1 MFYKSAAAF
10 LGGVI
15 LTSCGQAMSPVA
27 SSPQVAGAVAPAAGY
42 KLVYSFPG
50 YPSGQTPT
58 GITYFRGALYG
69 TTINGG
75 AHTFGTVFVRTA
87 TGVKTLYSFKGG
99 SDGSGPTGTLVPFDG
114 KLYGTTEYGGPAG
127 DGTVF
132 SIDTQGHEQVVYSFK
147 GGTDGATPT
156 MDSLVAANG
165 ALYGTTSAGGDSSCD
180 VGQAV
185 GCGVVFSVKPP
196 RAEHV
201 LHRFGSK
208 AGDGA
213 APMGRL
219 VESGGNF
226 YGTTEF
232 GGSYRN
238 GTVYEMTSSGSEH
251 RLYNFKGYPDGANPF
266 AGVTLYQGTFYGTT
280 AFGGAFDYS
289 GTVYSLD
296 SGGTERVLY
305 SFRGIPDGA
314 APIDSLSVIGG
325 VLYGTTQYG
334 GDDGQEC
341 LGHGVE
347 GCGVVFSI
355 TTSGN
360 EKTLYRFKGEPD
372 GANPWTGLILGGK
385 RLYGTTVSGG
395 SLGEG
400 SIFALPAPAQ

>member
-1 MFYKSAAAF
+1 MSHKNVTAF
-10 LGGVI
+10 LCGVV
-15 LTSCGQAMSPVA
+15 LASCGQVTNPVP
-27 SSPQVAGAVAPAAGY
+27 SSPHIAGAAASAAGY
-42 KLVYSFPG
+42 KLVYSFRG
-50 YPSGQTPT
+50 YPSGETPT
-58 GITYFRGALYG
+58 GITSFRGALYG
-69 TTINGG
+69 TTIDGG
-75 AHTFGTVFVRTA
+75 THTFGTVFVRTA

-99 SDGSGPTGTLVPFDG
+99 SDGSGPTGALVPFGG

-132 SIDTQGHEQVVYSFK
+132 NISATGHEQVVYSFN
-147 GGTDGATPT
+147 GGTDGAVPI
-156 MDSLVAANG
+156 MDALVAVNG
-165 ALYGTTSAGGDSSCD
+165 ALYGTTSAGGDSSCH

-185 GCGVVFSVKPP
+185 GCGVVFSVTPQ

-213 APMGRL
+213 VPIGGL

-226 YGTTEF
+226 FGTTEF
-232 GGSYRN
+232 GGSYGN
-238 GTVYEMTSSGSEH
+238 GTVYALTSSGSEH

-296 SGGTERVLY
+296 SSGTERVLH
-305 SFRGIPDGA
+305 SFRGFPDGA
-314 APIDSLSVIGG
+314 TPIASLSVFGG

-334 GDDGQEC
+334 GDDGHQC

-347 GCGVVFSI
+347 GCGVVFTI

-360 EKTLYRFKGEPD
+360 EKTLYRFKGVPD
-372 GANPWTGLILGGK
+372 GANPWMSPILSGK
-385 RLYGTTVSGG
+385 RLYGTTVSAGR
-395 SLGEG
+395 LRHG
-400 SIFALPAPAQ
+400 SIFALPAPGN